1 MFHSIEKPQ
10 KHKTLLAY
18 AGNAQ
23 QILHN
28 IALEIQHVFEERFKQ
43 PKTYDQ
49 SRRNKMLDI

>member
-43 PKTYDQ
+43 PKTYNQLTVQDGI
-49 SRRNKMLDI
+49 K